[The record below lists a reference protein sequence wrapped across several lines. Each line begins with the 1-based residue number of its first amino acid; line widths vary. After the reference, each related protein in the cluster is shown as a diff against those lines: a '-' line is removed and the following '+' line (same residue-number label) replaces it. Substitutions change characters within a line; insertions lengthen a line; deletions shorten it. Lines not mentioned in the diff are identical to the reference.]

1 VREISGGCEGARKL
15 TEASIYKYTLLSR
28 QMESFAERGGYC
40 FLSELIVDV
49 LRFRASWK
57 DGALASSKKLERL
70 RTFMRFALQRKWI
83 SDNPA
88 SALKAPSVQTR
99 PTLPFTHNDIVSILA
114 AIEAYAP
121 KPHTNGKANAQR
133 MRSPVLL
140 LR

>member
-1 VREISGGCEGARKL
+1 
-15 TEASIYKYTLLSR
+15 
-28 QMESFAERGGYC
+28 MESFAERGGYC

-49 LRFRASWK
+49 LSMFRASWK

-70 RTFMRFALQRKWI
+70 RTFMRFALQCKWI

-88 SALKAPSVQTR
+88 SALKAPSVQMR
-99 PTLPFTHNDIVSILA
+99 PTLPFTHNDMVSIHA